1 MAALIVT
8 AVAGTGASTG
18 HLSERV
24 TERTSTTWVGN
35 PQVGARS
42 EKCHARKG
50 LRFYVRRYGEHAARM
65 GAVRGEDRPPVIRG
79 CPLYL
84 ANVWKR
90 KSFAMR
96 MRVERYL
103 ERQRRLL
110 ADPDYAIEYVFGA
123 YAWQAKRVAACESGD
138 TDGDLSL
145 HVVRA
150 TNGQYLGMFQ
160 MGDYARSRYGHGY
173 TPLAQARAAYAY
185 FVASGRDWSPW
196 SCKP

>member
-1 MAALIVT
+1 
-8 AVAGTGASTG
+8 
-18 HLSERV
+18 
-24 TERTSTTWVGN
+24 
-35 PQVGARS
+35 
-42 EKCHARKG
+42 
-50 LRFYVRRYGEHAARM
+50 
-65 GAVRGEDRPPVIRG
+65 
-79 CPLYL
+79 
-84 ANVWKR
+84 
-90 KSFAMR
+90 MR

-110 ADPDYAIEYVFGA
+110 ADPDYAIEYVFGS

-138 TDGDLSL
+138 TDGDLSP
-145 HVVRA
+145 HAVRA